1 MNFLNFSNYT
11 KDLHM
16 SKCRTRVP
24 VNVAPLIKPR
34 SGVTFASKKTMLLPS
49 LPSLAR
55 AEDTRSVSLGFHVP
69 PNSLLSALFIHA
81 WGKPLLEGAGQ
92 QMAFLGEGNNSSG
105 RSHWRLAVWE
115 GRVVRWGRG
124 PCQAP
129 RPHRGIK
136 QRAGKW
142 QSHTQSSRVTQTSI
156 PDVLPCPLP

>member
-34 SGVTFASKKTMLLPS
+34 SGVTFASKKTTLLPS
-49 LPSLAR
+49 LPSPAR
-55 AEDTRSVSLGFHVP
+55 AEDAQSVPLCFHVS

-92 QMAFLGEGNNSSG
+92 QMAFLGEGTTARVDFTDVWLSG
-105 RSHWRLAVWE
+105 KEGLWDEERVWGTE
-115 GRVVRWGRG
+115 HMG
-124 PCQAP
+124 PQAP
-129 RPHRGIK
+129 S
-136 QRAGKW
+136 W
-142 QSHTQSSRVTQTSI
+142 
-156 PDVLPCPLP
+156 D